1 MLLLQNRQFRNAVAG
16 AVGGFLSWLLIIE
29 PFFAP
34 RLQEALTAGTL
45 LTLDAMWGGVAGL
58 SIGFSLGAAEG
69 LVGRSWYQARRG
81 GLIGAGLGLLGG
93 ALGLVVAEVVY
104 QPLAW
109 LCFVGRVVGWGVF
122 GAILGA
128 SEGLT
133 RRSWLGVRNGMLG
146 GLIGGA
152 VGGFMFD
159 LVAVVIVTLTGLE
172 GLSRGVAITILGA
185 MIGFWLAALERALSP
200 ARLKVI
206 SGQLEGKEFLL
217 DKPRLTIGAN
227 ERCDIAIFGDPQIA
241 AQHAIVRWKDEVFVL
256 EAAPDAVTTING
268 RPVTQQVLQSEDQLV
283 LGKTRCVFRLKTAK
297 AGVMPAAQPLAPY
310 AQTPFSGGTAT
321 GMGIDSSGWRSDFPV
336 PAAAAAPVAAATA
349 VTQLVE
355 LRSGRRFA
363 LTGMTLSIGRDPGND
378 IMLDDATISGR
389 HALIEF
395 SSGRCIVYD
404 QGSRNG
410 VYVNGRRIS
419 SSNLVKPGWK
429 IQLGDVVLQAQ

>member
-1 MLLLQNRQFRNAVAG
+1 LLLLQNRQFRNALAG
-16 AVGGFLSWLLIIE
+16 AIGGFLSWLLIVE

-34 RLQEALTAGTL
+34 RIAGPINFGALLA
-45 LTLDAMWGGVAGL
+45 LDAVWGGVVGLGIGL
-58 SIGFSLGAAEG
+58 SLGVAEG
-69 LVGRSWYQARRG
+69 LVSRSWYQARRG
-81 GLIGAGLGLLGG
+81 GLIGGGLGLLGG
-93 ALGLVVAEVVY
+93 ALGLVVGELVY

-109 LCFVGRVVGWGVF
+109 LCFVGRAVGWGVF

-159 LVAVVIVTLTGLE
+159 LVGIVIVTLTGLE

-185 MIGFWLAALERALSP
+185 LIGFWLAALERALSP

-217 DKPRLTIGAN
+217 DKPRLTIGSD
-227 ERCDIAIFGDPQIA
+227 ERCDIAIFGDAQIA
-241 AQHAIVRWKDEVFVL
+241 AQHAVVRWKDEVFAL
-256 EAAPDAVTTING
+256 EAAPGAATTING
-268 RPVTQQVLQSEDQLV
+268 QAVTQQVLQSEDQLV

-297 AGVMPAAQPLAPY
+297 AGVMPAAQPSAPY
-310 AQTPFSGGTAT
+310 AVMTPSTAGTA
-321 GMGIDSSGWRSDFPV
+321 GIDSSGWRSDFPA
-336 PAAAAAPVAAATA
+336 PAAPVAPVTGATT

-363 LTGMTLSIGRDPGND
+363 LTGATLSIGRDPGND

-389 HALIEF
+389 HALIEC

-410 VYVNGRRIS
+410 VYVNGRRIG
-419 SSNLVKPGWK
+419 SSNLVKPGWQ
-429 IQLGDVVLQAQ
+429 IQLGDVVLQAE